1 MLLFLGY
8 NIEAATNE
16 NIRKQFGANACAGC
30 CALGV
35 DVGVGM
41 VGDAAADTTAEAE
54 VYTMA
59 CCHP

>member
-1 MLLFLGY
+1 MLLFVGY

-16 NIRKQFGANACAGC
+16 NIKKQYGANACAGC

-41 VGDAAADTTAEAE
+41 VGEATADTTAEVE
-54 VYTMA
+54 VRTMTYF
-59 CCHP
+59 